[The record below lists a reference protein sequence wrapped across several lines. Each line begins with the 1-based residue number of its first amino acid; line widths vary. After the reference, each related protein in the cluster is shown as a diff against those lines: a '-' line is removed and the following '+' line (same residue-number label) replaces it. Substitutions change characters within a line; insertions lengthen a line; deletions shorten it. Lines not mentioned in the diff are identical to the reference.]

1 MHDRLQHLYGLGGTV
16 LKWLKSYL
24 SDRSYVVK
32 IRDSLSSP
40 VTNNCGVPQGS
51 VIGPM
56 LYTMYS
62 APISKIIEAHG
73 LGSMLYADDT
83 QIYLSFNP
91 RDQQQAITKLNNC
104 ISDIVAWAKKNM
116 LKINAQKTEVMH
128 FSSRFSPSISPV
140 YVIVDG
146 FTVNETSVARN
157 LGVHMDQH
165 LLLKEHIKKIC
176 CSSLSDIKRVAQIRN
191 F

>member
-1 MHDRLQHLYGLGGTV
+1 MKQIQEYVVDNKLHNPLQSAYKPGHSVETALVRVKNDILIALDQHKEVILVLLDFTSAFDTVEHTTMHDRLQHLYGLGGTV

-40 VTNNCGVPQGS
+40 VRNNCGVPQGS

-73 LGSMLYADDT
+73 LCSMLYADDT
-83 QIYLSFNP
+83 QIYMSFNP
-91 RDQQQAITKLNNC
+91 RINN
-104 ISDIVAWAKKNM
+104 K
-116 LKINAQKTEVMH
+116 
-128 FSSRFSPSISPV
+128 P
-140 YVIVDG
+140 
-146 FTVNETSVARN
+146 
-157 LGVHMDQH
+157 
-165 LLLKEHIKKIC
+165 
-176 CSSLSDIKRVAQIRN
+176 
-191 F
+191 